1 MTSVVIVDDQN
12 LIRSGLSGL
21 LTVRGVDVVGEAA
34 DGRRGVEVVTETRP
48 DVVLMDIRMPRLDGI
63 AATKEIV
70 RRHLITRVL
79 VVTTYDLDEYV
90 YSALQAGAAGFLLKS
105 IAPERL
111 VEGIETVARGE
122 ALLAPALTRRLIE
135 EYVQR
140 PPPVS
145 GVPQALAALTSREV
159 DVLRLIASGLSNAE
173 IADQLVVSEA
183 TVKTHV
189 NRVFA
194 KVVLQSRAQAVVL
207 AYECGLV
214 VPGSALTVMP
224 NARNTT
230 RLA

>member
-1 MTSVVIVDDQN
+1 MTSVVIVDDQD
-12 LIRSGLSGL
+12 LIRSGLWSL
-21 LTVRGVDVVGEAA
+21 LALRGVDVVGDAA
-34 DGRRGVEVVTETRP
+34 DGRRGVEIVTEAQP
-48 DVVLMDIRMPRLDGI
+48 DVVLMDIRLPRLDGI

-70 RRHLITRVL
+70 RRRLVTRVL

-90 YSALQAGAAGFLLKS
+90 YGALRAGAAGFLLKS

-122 ALLAPALTRRLIE
+122 ALLAPALTRRIIE
-135 EYVQR
+135 EYVHR

-145 GVPQALAALTSREV
+145 GVPHALAALTSREV
-159 DVLRLIASGLSNAE
+159 DVLRLIASGLSNSE
-173 IADQLVVSEA
+173 IGDQLVVSEA

-189 NRVFA
+189 NRLFA
-194 KVVLQSRAQAVVL
+194 KLGLQSRAQAVVL

-214 VPGSALTVMP
+214 VPGNARSVMP
-224 NARNTT
+224 NARDTT

>member
-1 MTSVVIVDDQN
+1 MTSVVIVDDQD
-12 LIRSGLSGL
+12 LIRSGLSSL
-21 LTVRGVDVVGEAA
+21 LSVRGIDVVGEAA
-34 DGRRGVEVVTETRP
+34 DGRRGVEVVSEVRP
-48 DVVLMDIRMPRLDGI
+48 DVVLMDVRMPRLDGI

-70 RRHLITRVL
+70 RRRLVTRVL

-90 YSALQAGAAGFLLKS
+90 YGALRAGAAGFLLKS

-111 VEGIETVARGE
+111 VAGIETVAAGE
-122 ALLAPALTRRLIE
+122 ALLAPELTRRLIE

-145 GVPQALAALTSREV
+145 AVPQALASLTSREV

-173 IADQLVVSEA
+173 IADRLVVSEA

-194 KVVLQSRAQAVVL
+194 KLGLQSRAQAVVV

-214 VPGSALTVMP
+214 VPGNAPSVMP
-224 NARNTT
+224 SARNTT
-230 RLA
+230 PLA